1 MNIENAVQTLTD
13 LSTVD
18 DELSDAGP
26 PEGARELELRDR
38 RATLRGSIPEIVLR
52 TYDALARA
60 RRRPVVVAVRS
71 AHCGGCHLRIPPQ
84 LDSAIR
90 RRESLS
96 VCPHCRR
103 LLYPAPTSAAPEH
116 ADGPA
121 EAALPVRLRVST
133 AKSAPRKRAPSRRQ
147 PVARGSKRVS
157 KPRVIPMTAS
167 MRHSARA
174 GKRSTFALE
183 LELQAR

>member
-1 MNIENAVQTLTD
+1 MNIENAVQSLTD

-18 DELSDAGP
+18 DELANADP
-26 PEGARELELRDR
+26 PEGARQLELKDR
-38 RATLRGSIPEIVLR
+38 RAALRGRIPEIVLT
-52 TYDALARA
+52 TYDALART

-71 AHCGGCHLRIPPQ
+71 SHCGGCHLRIPPQ

-103 LLYPAPTSAAPEH
+103 LLYPTPPSAVQE
-116 ADGPA
+116 PA
-121 EAALPVRLRVST
+121 GEAAQAAIPVRLRAST
-133 AKSAPRKRAPSRRQ
+133 AKPAPRERVPSRRQ
-147 PVARGSKRVS
+147 PVARGSNRVS
-157 KPRVIPMTAS
+157 KPRVIPMAAS
-167 MRHSARA
+167 PRRSARA

>member
-18 DELSDAGP
+18 DALTDAGP
-26 PEGARELELRDR
+26 PECARQLELKDR
-38 RATLRGSIPEIVLR
+38 RAALRGRIPEIVLT
-52 TYDALARA
+52 TYDALART

-84 LDSAIR
+84 LDYAIR

-103 LLYPAPTSAAPEH
+103 LLYPAPPSAAQKAAVE
-116 ADGPA
+116 AA

-133 AKSAPRKRAPSRRQ
+133 AKSAPRKRIPSRRQ
-147 PVARGSKRVS
+147 PVTRSSKRVS
-157 KPRVIPMTAS
+157 KSRVIQMTAS
-167 MRHSARA
+167 TRRSARA
-174 GKRSTFALE
+174 GKRSTVALE